1 MEHKA
6 VMVVIIVRNFDHEE
20 ESSMEEIDLLLEEKN
35 VLLKQMIQMKA
46 LEKHAEG
53 EGALQPR
60 QIDELRLNIDGGEQR
75 LWELDRILDDL
86 SRHRNN
92 PDD

>member
-6 VMVVIIVRNFDHEE
+6 VMVVIIVRIFDQKE

-35 VLLKQMIQMKA
+35 VLLQQMIQMKA

-53 EGALQPR
+53 EGTMQPR